1 MWKRNTDDPL
11 MRIFLDKYHLHL
23 LSVPREK
30 VAVGDLYV
38 HDGKRVSAP
47 GKVTHFL
54 EPPLEM
60 PPITIGERMADVS
73 GIVSHGVS
81 TQWGL
86 SYLGNFLSSLGVG
99 GIVSRLRAGYEAK
112 KANVLKFRFA
122 HATRDSVDVMLLG
135 VKLIRR
141 KLKEDHPLHEKG
153 NHYYLVTAVARTPT
167 ISIMSESDKEKA
179 LTLNLGAMKLTE
191 VATGVS
197 VEESSEGELTFT
209 GEKSLAF
216 GVELHELMHD
226 SKHNK
231 LRLKMPQ
238 RAIRLRREV
247 GKPREWRVK
256 PAFIG
261 GSDDNVFLTVEYA
274 RAGV

>member
-1 MWKRNTDDPL
+1 MWRRNTDDPL
-11 MRIFLDKYHLHL
+11 MRMFLDRYHLHL
-23 LSVPREK
+23 LYVPREG

-38 HDGKRVSAP
+38 YDGRRVSSP
-47 GKVTHFL
+47 GKVTYFL

-60 PPITIGERMADVS
+60 PPITIGEHMADVS

-86 SYLGNFLSSLGVG
+86 GYLENFLSSLGAG
-99 GIVSRLRAGYEAK
+99 GIVNRVRAGYEAK

-141 KLKEDHPLHEKG
+141 KLMEDHPLHEKG
-153 NHYYLVTAVARTPT
+153 NQYYLVTAVARTPS

-179 LTLNLGAMKLTE
+179 LTLNVGAMKLAE

-197 VEESSEGELTFT
+197 LEESSEGEVTFN

-216 GVELHELMHD
+216 GVELHELVHD

-238 RAIRLRREV
+238 RAIKLRRKV
-247 GKPREWRVK
+247 GKPPERRVK

-261 GSDDNVFLTVEYA
+261 GSDDDVFFTVEYA
-274 RAGV
+274 